1 MNASREVLSLKRF
14 INCFIASA
22 TPSSAASTKIFHVQ
36 AAAFNDAFQR
46 ADGNGFAAVHGHNH
60 LPSVFVT
67 PFLVAAGLPHQ
78 FKAMLAQ
85 NFDDFLRVAN
95 WKPLAH
101 GMASSMSFAPLCS
114 LTGEG
119 SNQSSSAS
127 LALAMASVSVSP

>member
-1 MNASREVLSLKRF
+1 MELH
-14 INCFIASA
+14 
-22 TPSSAASTKIFHVQ
+22 FH
-36 AAAFNDAFQR
+36 NAFQR
-46 ADGNGFAAVHGHNH
+46 ADGNGFAAVHSHNY
-60 LPSVFVT
+60 LPSAGMT

-85 NFDDFLRVAN
+85 NFDDFFRVAN

-119 SNQSSSAS
+119 SNQSSNAS
-127 LALAMASVSVSP
+127 LALAMASAYVSPAEAQPGSSGKTADQRFVSESSSTKRRNFMSAI